1 MFVKQVK
8 QEEVGS
14 LMRRTTSTSTRSPRS
29 SSLPSHSVNVG
40 TNVPTKHETHT
51 DIHSFTHP
59 LGENRKVGAVLSFTE
74 KKTMGIIKK
83 KKKDDDL
90 FPLSS
95 PPSAIISGME

>member
-29 SSLPSHSVNVG
+29 WSLPSHSVNAG

-59 LGENRKVGAVLSFTE
+59 LGEDRKVGAVLSFREEEDDGDNKEEE
-74 KKTMGIIKK
+74 KRR
-83 KKKDDDL
+83 
-90 FPLSS
+90 
-95 PPSAIISGME
+95 

>member
-1 MFVKQVK
+1 MK

-29 SSLPSHSVNVG
+29 SSLPSHSVNAG

-59 LGENRKVGAVLSFTE
+59 LGEDRKVGAVLSFREEEDDGDNKEEE
-74 KKTMGIIKK
+74 KRR
-83 KKKDDDL
+83 
-90 FPLSS
+90 
-95 PPSAIISGME
+95 